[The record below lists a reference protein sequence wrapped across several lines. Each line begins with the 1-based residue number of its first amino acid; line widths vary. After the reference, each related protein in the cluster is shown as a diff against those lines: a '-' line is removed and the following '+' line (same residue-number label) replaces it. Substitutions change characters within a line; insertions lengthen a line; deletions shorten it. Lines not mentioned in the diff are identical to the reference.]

1 MLPVAW
7 TPGLA
12 IYTVADSANL
22 VQPVLQDA
30 LHQLE
35 LMMKVQELVFLI
47 LHCPSF
53 HEKLLVLAIVGDM
66 KALLVSAFVAG
77 LRSGWEWWK

>member
-1 MLPVAW
+1 MLPVVW

-22 VQPVLQDA
+22 VQQVLPDA
-30 LHQLE
+30 LHQLQ

-47 LHCPSF
+47 LHYSSF
-53 HEKLLVLAIVGDM
+53 HKKLLVLAIVGDK
-66 KALLVSAFVAG
+66 KALFIVL
-77 LRSGWEWWK
+77 